1 MQMYGFKRSIQFFTS
16 RFYHILVFQNFFL
29 LNINILTRVVQ
40 PLQPFFLITMP
51 LLCNVKI
58 LEAMNSEILV
68 IKKDDLVDLFEQFS
82 KKIANGISI
91 PKPVKTEQT
100 ENPRVRRLTTRQIK
114 DMLGVSDTTFE
125 RIQDELPLHR
135 TKTGRLFGYEH
146 DIFIYLFQEHPPYF
160 DYTQFRDYIKE
171 ENLLKH
177 ISSK

>member
-1 MQMYGFKRSIQFFTS
+1 
-16 RFYHILVFQNFFL
+16 
-29 LNINILTRVVQ
+29 
-40 PLQPFFLITMP
+40 
-51 LLCNVKI
+51 
-58 LEAMNSEILV
+58 MNSEILV

-146 DIFIYLFQEHPPYF
+146 DIIIYLFQEHPPYF
-160 DYTQFRDYIKE
+160 DYTQFRHYIKE